1 MNRDHTHR
9 PSLTVSSFLTL
20 QHVTVNVGDKVVGAC
35 NNGVCVGNDGAGVR
49 NNGVHVCDITTN
61 IRDVRICGDCKLGL
75 GMVGWR

>member
-9 PSLTVSSFLTL
+9 PSLTISSFLTL
-20 QHVTVNVGDKVVGAC
+20 QHVTVNVGDKIVGAC

-49 NNGVHVCDITTN
+49 NNGVHARDITTN
-61 IRDVRICGDCKLGL
+61 IRDVRICGDCKFGL